1 MPTSTFYN
9 LPEEK
14 RSKLVG
20 AIKDEFSRVLFDE
33 VSINKIIHAAE
44 IPRGSFYQ
52 YFSDKNDMLGFI
64 LLDYQKQIFEQVK
77 ASLRANN
84 GDVFTMINDVFAFTV
99 ALVMEEKANNF
110 CMNLFADIKVN
121 SKFYLKWPMNASDVK
136 MYEELKPLINF
147 QMLDLRD
154 ENDFPNILDTLFL
167 ICRTAIA
174 EVFLNISNCELVN
187 LKYQQK
193 LELLGRGFMRNKECK
208 KNA

>member
-1 MPTSTFYN
+1 VPTSTFYN

>member
-1 MPTSTFYN
+1 MPTYTFYN
-9 LPEEK
+9 LPAEK
-14 RSKLVG
+14 RSKLVC
-20 AIKDEFSRVLFDE
+20 AIKDEFSRVPFDE

-64 LLDYQKQIFEQVK
+64 LLDYQKQMIEQVK
-77 ASLRANN
+77 VSLRASN
-84 GDVFTMINDVFAFTV
+84 GDIFTMISDAFDFTV
-99 ALVMEEKANNF
+99 AFVMEEKANSF

-121 SKFYLKWPMNASDVK
+121 SKFYLKWPMNASDQK
-136 MYEELKPLINF
+136 IYEELKPLINF
-147 QMLDLRD
+147 EMLDLRD
-154 ENDFPNILDTLFL
+154 EYDFANMLDILFS
-167 ICRTAIA
+167 ICRTATA
-174 EVFLNISNCELVN
+174 EVFLNISDCEIVK